1 MKSSFLFFFSGPEQS
16 TLPDFFLGDKK
27 IEFSLSP
34 PLIPNPSKYPRGL
47 VICQQP
53 SHDLV
58 SAFHEEPTDP
68 DRGERE
74 QWKSQVERSDGIL
87 EIASLG
93 FVSLAS
99 KSRVS
104 ALILGTAHRLLLVSE
119 QEQEDQAATNCDQV
133 SPILRTTPFKKPEI
147 WCSTCGRYG
156 SHWKLPKPGES
167 SEL

>member
-1 MKSSFLFFFSGPEQS
+1 M
-16 TLPDFFLGDKK
+16 
-27 IEFSLSP
+27 
-34 PLIPNPSKYPRGL
+34 
-47 VICQQP
+47 ICQQP

-104 ALILGTAHRLLLVSE
+104 ALILGTAHRNEIVCCWLASRSRRIKLL
-119 QEQEDQAATNCDQV
+119 
-133 SPILRTTPFKKPEI
+133 PIVIKFHLFYGPRPLRNQ
-147 WCSTCGRYG
+147 RYG
-156 SHWKLPKPGES
+156 VAHVVEMVPIRNFPNQGKVLNCEQ
-167 SEL
+167 